1 MTQAAGAT
9 TVNAELNRAKALEL
23 RLRGK
28 TYRQIAAEGELK
40 GEDGQPLSLT
50 RVYELVQEGL
60 AAARTETAENAQ
72 AVKELEIE
80 RCDRLLDKLEGL
92 PFSARVADSILRV
105 MERRSRLQG
114 LDAPTKWEGSGPGGA
129 PLLPPGG
136 VVIEFVS
143 PAHGPDGQP
152 LPAPPSSAPPQPA

>member
-1 MTQAAGAT
+1 MSQAASAT
-9 TVNAELNRAKALEL
+9 SVNAELNRAKALEL

-40 GEDGQPLSLT
+40 GDDGAPLSLT

-60 AAARTETAENAQ
+60 AAARVDTAENAQ

-80 RCDRLLDKLEGL
+80 RCDRLLDKLENL
-92 PFSARVADSILRV
+92 TFTARVADSILRV

-143 PAHGPDGQP
+143 PSPGPDGQP
-152 LPAPPSSAPPQPA
+152 LPGASSSEPPLPA